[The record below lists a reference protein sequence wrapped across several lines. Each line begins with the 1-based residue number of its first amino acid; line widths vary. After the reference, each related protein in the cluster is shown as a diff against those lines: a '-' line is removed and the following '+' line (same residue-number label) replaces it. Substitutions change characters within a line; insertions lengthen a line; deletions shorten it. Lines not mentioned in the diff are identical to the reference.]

1 MKMYRKPITIGLEVN
16 HCLLPGFLLMIA
28 VGLFSSEGLAQES
41 THVTVSPVIGLPG
54 DEVSLP
60 IYLETAP
67 GAEVG
72 SIALEI
78 IFPHNLLSF
87 LNAHES
93 FLTTTAGGRL
103 AVEVKT
109 RDEWED
115 QSVARLIIEA
125 AQGEPRTPLPD
136 GQLGFVAFQIST
148 EAHMSTKIPLQVVAR
163 VMDMGDPAQQ
173 VEPIVAHDGEISVG
187 NLLFAC
193 FFYLH

>member
-1 MKMYRKPITIGLEVN
+1 M
-16 HCLLPGFLLMIA
+16 
-28 VGLFSSEGLAQES
+28 
-41 THVTVSPVIGLPG
+41 
-54 DEVSLP
+54 
-60 IYLETAP
+60 
-67 GAEVG
+67 
-72 SIALEI
+72 
-78 IFPHNLLSF
+78 
-87 LNAHES
+87 
-93 FLTTTAGGRL
+93 
-103 AVEVKT
+103 EVKT

>member
-1 MKMYRKPITIGLEVN
+1 MYRKPITIELAVN
-16 HCLLPGFLLMIA
+16 HCLLPGFLLIA
-28 VGLFSSEGLAQES
+28 VGLFSSEGFAQES
-41 THVTVSPVIGLPG
+41 THITVSPVIGLPG

-103 AVEVKT
+103 AVEVNT
-109 RDEWED
+109 RDEWEN

>member
-1 MKMYRKPITIGLEVN
+1 MYRKPITIGLEVN

-148 EAHMSTKIPLQVVAR
+148 AAHMSTKSPLQVVAR

>member
-1 MKMYRKPITIGLEVN
+1 MYRKPITIELEVN
-16 HCLLPGFLLMIA
+16 NCLLPGFLLMIA

-173 VEPIVAHDGEISVG
+173 VEPIVTHDGEISVG